1 LNTPHGPGTLLAT
14 RLVFLVAGFGLACW
28 APLVPFARA
37 RLHVDEGTLGLLL
50 LCLGAGS
57 IAAMLLTGVLSSR
70 YGSRPI
76 ILVGGFGLLISLPWL
91 AVAASPVSLGLTLF
105 GFGAALGSLDTA
117 MNIHAVEV
125 ERAACRSLM
134 SGFHAFFSIGG
145 FAGATVI
152 TVILSWN
159 VSPFAAALFGSLLMA
174 IAMLVA
180 APRLP
185 RTSQTEATTLIMVP
199 RGIVLLLALLTAV
212 MFLVEGAI
220 LDWSALLIT
229 EKGLVGKAQGGL
241 GYSIFAIAMT
251 VGRFGG
257 DFVTRA
263 VGDRA
268 TLCGSGLAAMAGF
281 ALLLAVPIPAVAMS
295 GFLLI
300 GLGASNVVPVLIRGA
315 GTQREMPAGLAVAA
329 ITTIGYLGILV
340 GPAGIGFI
348 ASMVGLPA
356 AFWLLALLLSAVV
369 LSARAVTPQVKEQE
383 DTPLHWHE
391 EHATTKEQRQEPS
404 SVLDGLCQRVNRCF
418 ERRLPG

>member
-1 LNTPHGPGTLLAT
+1 LNTPQRPAILLAT

-37 RLHVDEGTLGLLL
+37 RLDVDEGTLGLLL

-57 IAAMLLTGVLSSR
+57 IAAMLLTGVLSAR
-70 YGSRPI
+70 YGSRPL
-76 ILVGGFGLLISLPWL
+76 ILAGGFGLLISLPWL
-91 AVAASPVSLGLTLF
+91 AVAASPVSLGLSLL

-125 ERAACRSLM
+125 EGAAGRPLM

-152 TVILSWN
+152 TAILSWN
-159 VSPFAAALFGSLLMA
+159 VSPFTTALFGSLLMA

-180 APRLP
+180 TPRLP
-185 RTSQTEATTLIMVP
+185 RTPKTHSATLIVIP
-199 RGIVLLLALLTAV
+199 HGIVLLLALLTAV

-229 EKGLVGKAQGGL
+229 EKGLVGTAQGGL

-251 VGRFGG
+251 VGRLSG
-257 DFVTRA
+257 DLVTRA

-268 TLCGSGLAAMAGF
+268 VLFWSGLAAMTGF
-281 ALLLAVPIPAVAMS
+281 ALLLAAPIPAIAMS

-300 GLGASNVVPVLIRGA
+300 GLGSSNVVPVLIRGA
-315 GTQREMPAGLAVAA
+315 GKQRAMPPGLAVAA
-329 ITTIGYLGILV
+329 ITTIGYLGILL
-340 GPAGIGFI
+340 GPAGIGLL

-356 AFWLLALLLSAVV
+356 AFWLPALLLSAVV
-369 LSARAVTPQVKEQE
+369 LSARAVTQK
-383 DTPLHWHE
+383 DTSP
-391 EHATTKEQRQEPS
+391 
-404 SVLDGLCQRVNRCF
+404 
-418 ERRLPG
+418 

>member
-1 LNTPHGPGTLLAT
+1 MNILQRPATLLAT

-37 RLHVDEGTLGLLL
+37 RLHVDEGALGALL

-57 IAAMLLTGVLSSR
+57 LAAMLLTGILSTR

-76 ILVGGFGLLISLPWL
+76 ILVGGFGLLASLPWL
-91 AVAASPVSLGLTLF
+91 AIAASPVPLGLALF
-105 GFGAALGSLDTA
+105 AFGAALGSLDTA

-125 ERAACRSLM
+125 ERAASRPLM

-152 TVILSWN
+152 TAILSWN
-159 VSPFAAALFGSLLMA
+159 VSPFAAAVFGSAMMA

-180 APRLP
+180 TPRLP
-185 RTSQTEATTLIMVP
+185 HIPQAGTTTLMVIP

-212 MFLVEGAI
+212 MFLVEGAV

-229 EKGLVGKAQGGL
+229 DKGLVGNAQGGL

-251 VGRFGG
+251 AGRFSG
-257 DFVTRA
+257 DFVTKS

-268 TLCGSGLAAMAGF
+268 TLYGSGLAAIAGF
-281 ALLLAVPIPAVAMS
+281 ALLLTAPIPAVAMS

-315 GTQREMPAGLAVAA
+315 GAQRAMPAGLAVAA
-329 ITTIGYLGILV
+329 ITTIGYLGILA
-340 GPAGIGFI
+340 GPAAIGFL
-348 ASMVGLPA
+348 ASIVGLPA
-356 AFWLLALLLSAVV
+356 AFWMLALLLSAVV
-369 LSARAVTPQVKEQE
+369 LSARAVTPGQE
-383 DTPLHWHE
+383 
-391 EHATTKEQRQEPS
+391 
-404 SVLDGLCQRVNRCF
+404 
-418 ERRLPG
+418 

>member
-1 LNTPHGPGTLLAT
+1 
-14 RLVFLVAGFGLACW
+14 
-28 APLVPFARA
+28 
-37 RLHVDEGTLGLLL
+37 
-50 LCLGAGS
+50 
-57 IAAMLLTGVLSSR
+57 MLLTGVLSTR
-70 YGSRPI
+70 YGSRPL
-76 ILVGGFGLLISLPWL
+76 ILAGGFGLLISLPWL
-91 AVAASPVSLGLTLF
+91 AVAASPVSLGLSLF

-125 ERAACRSLM
+125 ERTADRPLM

-152 TVILSWN
+152 TAILSWN
-159 VSPFAAALFGSLLMA
+159 VSPFATALFGSLLMA

-180 APRLP
+180 TPRLP
-185 RTSQTEATTLIMVP
+185 RTSQTEATTLFVVP
-199 RGIVLLLALLTAV
+199 HGIVLMLALLTAV

-251 VGRFGG
+251 VGRLSG
-257 DFVTRA
+257 DFVARA

-268 TLCGSGLAAMAGF
+268 ILYGSGLAAMAGF
-281 ALLLAVPIPAVAMS
+281 ALLLAAPIPAVAMS

-315 GTQREMPAGLAVAA
+315 GTQRAMPAGLAVAA
-329 ITTIGYLGILV
+329 ITTIGYLGILL
-340 GPAGIGFI
+340 GPAAIGFI

-369 LSARAVTPQVKEQE
+369 LSARAVTPEQ
-383 DTPLHWHE
+383 D
-391 EHATTKEQRQEPS
+391 
-404 SVLDGLCQRVNRCF
+404 
-418 ERRLPG
+418 

>member
-1 LNTPHGPGTLLAT
+1 LNTPHRPAILLAT

-57 IAAMLLTGVLSSR
+57 IAAMLLTGVLSTR
-70 YGSRPI
+70 YGSRPL
-76 ILVGGFGLLISLPWL
+76 ILAGGFGLLISLPWL
-91 AVAASPVSLGLTLF
+91 AVAASPVSLGSSLF

-125 ERAACRSLM
+125 ERTADRPLM

-152 TVILSWN
+152 TAILSWN
-159 VSPFAAALFGSLLMA
+159 VSPFATALFGSLLMA

-180 APRLP
+180 TPRLP
-185 RTSQTEATTLIMVP
+185 RTPQTHSATLIVIP
-199 RGIVLLLALLTAV
+199 HGIVLLLALLTAV

-229 EKGLVGKAQGGL
+229 EKGLVGTAQGGL
-241 GYSIFAIAMT
+241 GYSIFAVAMT
-251 VGRFGG
+251 VGRLSG
-257 DFVTRA
+257 DFVTKA

-268 TLCGSGLAAMAGF
+268 ILYWSGLAAMAGF
-281 ALLLAVPIPAVAMS
+281 ALLLAAPIPAVAMS

-300 GLGASNVVPVLIRGA
+300 GLGSSNVVPVLIRGA
-315 GTQREMPAGLAVAA
+315 GTQRAMPPGLAVAA
-329 ITTIGYLGILV
+329 ITTVGYLVPRVSGSS
-340 GPAGIGFI
+340 PAWWGYRPHFGCRPY
-348 ASMVGLPA
+348 S
-356 AFWLLALLLSAVV
+356 SA
-369 LSARAVTPQVKEQE
+369 
-383 DTPLHWHE
+383 
-391 EHATTKEQRQEPS
+391 PS
-404 SVLDGLCQRVNRCF
+404 L
-418 ERRLPG
+418 

>member
-1 LNTPHGPGTLLAT
+1 MNTPHGPGTLLAT

-125 ERAACRSLM
+125 ERTADRPLM

-152 TVILSWN
+152 TAILSWN
-159 VSPFAAALFGSLLMA
+159 VSPFAAALFGSAMMA

-180 APRLP
+180 TPRLP
-185 RTSQTEATTLIMVP
+185 HIPQTGATTLMVIPRGISSFIGTFEEWVP
-199 RGIVLLLALLTAV
+199 RGRSR
-212 MFLVEGAI
+212 
-220 LDWSALLIT
+220 WKNCS
-229 EKGLVGKAQGGL
+229 
-241 GYSIFAIAMT
+241 
-251 VGRFGG
+251 
-257 DFVTRA
+257 
-263 VGDRA
+263 
-268 TLCGSGLAAMAGF
+268 
-281 ALLLAVPIPAVAMS
+281 
-295 GFLLI
+295 
-300 GLGASNVVPVLIRGA
+300 
-315 GTQREMPAGLAVAA
+315 
-329 ITTIGYLGILV
+329 
-340 GPAGIGFI
+340 
-348 ASMVGLPA
+348 
-356 AFWLLALLLSAVV
+356 
-369 LSARAVTPQVKEQE
+369 
-383 DTPLHWHE
+383 
-391 EHATTKEQRQEPS
+391 
-404 SVLDGLCQRVNRCF
+404 
-418 ERRLPG
+418 RRLR

>member
-1 LNTPHGPGTLLAT
+1 LNTPQRSAILVAT

-37 RLHVDEGTLGLLL
+37 RLDVDEGALGLLL

-57 IAAMLLTGVLSSR
+57 IAAMLLTGVLSAR
-70 YGSRPI
+70 YGSRPL
-76 ILVGGFGLLISLPWL
+76 ILVGGFGLVISLPWL
-91 AVAASPVSLGLTLF
+91 AVAASPVTLGLSLL

-125 ERAACRSLM
+125 ERAAYKPLM
-134 SGFHAFFSIGG
+134 SGFHAFFSVGG

-152 TVILSWN
+152 TAILSFN
-159 VSPFAAALFGSLLMA
+159 VSPFATAVFASLLMV

-180 APRLP
+180 TPRLP
-185 RTSQTEATTLIMVP
+185 RTSQTAPTTLIVIP

-212 MFLVEGAI
+212 MFLVEGSI

-251 VGRFGG
+251 VGRFSG

-268 TLCGSGLAAMAGF
+268 ILYWSGLAAMVGF
-281 ALLLAVPIPAVAMS
+281 ALLLAAPVPAVAMS

-300 GLGASNVVPVLIRGA
+300 GLGSSNVVPVLIRGA
-315 GTQREMPAGLAVAA
+315 GTQRAMPPGIAVAA
-329 ITTIGYLGILV
+329 ITTVGYLGILL
-340 GPAGIGFI
+340 GPAVIGFL
-348 ASMVGLPA
+348 ASIVGLPA
-356 AFWLLALLLSAVV
+356 AFWLPALLLIAIVM
-369 LSARAVTPQVKEQE
+369 SARAVTPEQ
-383 DTPLHWHE
+383 D
-391 EHATTKEQRQEPS
+391 
-404 SVLDGLCQRVNRCF
+404 
-418 ERRLPG
+418 

>member
-1 LNTPHGPGTLLAT
+1 LNTLHRPAILLAT

-57 IAAMLLTGVLSSR
+57 IAAMLLTGVLSTR
-70 YGSRPI
+70 YGSRPL
-76 ILVGGFGLLISLPWL
+76 ILAGGFGLLISLPWL
-91 AVAASPVSLGLTLF
+91 AVAASPVSLGLSLF

-125 ERAACRSLM
+125 ERAADKPLM

-152 TVILSWN
+152 TAILSWN
-159 VSPFAAALFGSLLMA
+159 VSPFATALFGSLLMA

-180 APRLP
+180 TPRLP
-185 RTSQTEATTLIMVP
+185 HTPETHSATLIVIP
-199 RGIVLLLALLTAV
+199 HGIVLLLALLTAV

-229 EKGLVGKAQGGL
+229 EKGLVGTAQGGL
-241 GYSIFAIAMT
+241 GYSIFAVAMT
-251 VGRFGG
+251 VGRLSG
-257 DFVTRA
+257 DFVTKA

-268 TLCGSGLAAMAGF
+268 ILCWSGLAAMAGF
-281 ALLLAVPIPAVAMS
+281 ALLLAAPIPAVAMS

-300 GLGASNVVPVLIRGA
+300 GLGSSNVVPVLIRGA
-315 GTQREMPAGLAVAA
+315 GTQRAMPPGLAVAA
-329 ITTIGYLGILV
+329 ITTVGYLGILL
-340 GPAGIGFI
+340 GPAGIGLL

-356 AFWLLALLLSAVV
+356 AFWLPALLLSAVV
-369 LSARAVTPQVKEQE
+369 VSARAVTPEQ
-383 DTPLHWHE
+383 D
-391 EHATTKEQRQEPS
+391 
-404 SVLDGLCQRVNRCF
+404 
-418 ERRLPG
+418 